1 MKGVKKGKEFIGE
14 WRTSVHKVFKDMI
27 NAKRKPLMKE
37 HAYQS
42 LSIILQRSEVALS
55 PFLLTLFQL

>member
-1 MKGVKKGKEFIGE
+1 MKGVKKGKEFLGE

-27 NAKRKPLMKE
+27 NAKRKPLIKE

-42 LSIILQRSEVALS
+42 LSIILQRS
-55 PFLLTLFQL
+55 